1 METFNSLFFFFLAKI
16 LFKSRWKPGEA
27 GISEQSDHFSP
38 SGRSRGAIISQY
50 YNRTLKLRRR
60 RQSRPSIQD
69 FSRSARPSI
78 RGYGIETDAVD
89 ADDAE
94 GEEENDM
101 HLSNTG
107 KKHPGVVL

>member
-1 METFNSLFFFFLAKI
+1 MVFFKHLKAAV
-16 LFKSRWKPGEA
+16 P
-27 GISEQSDHFSP
+27 ISEQSAHLSP

-78 RGYGIETDAVD
+78 RGYGIETDGVD

-94 GEEENDM
+94 GEDENDT
-101 HLSNTG
+101 HLSNAG
-107 KKHPGVVL
+107 NEHPGVVL